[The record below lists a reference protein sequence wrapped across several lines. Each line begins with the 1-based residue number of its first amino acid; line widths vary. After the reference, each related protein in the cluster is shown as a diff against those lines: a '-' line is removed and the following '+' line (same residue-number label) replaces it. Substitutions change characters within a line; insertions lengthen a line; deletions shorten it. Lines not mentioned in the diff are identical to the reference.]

1 MKCYNQVCELLCKAI
16 IAFCSVLAVVML
28 CCSALQVFSR
38 YFLGNSFTW
47 TEESAR
53 YCFIWLDMLG
63 VAALVY
69 KGGHATVDLFSHK
82 LHGNVKKVYQTL
94 IYCAIFYVAVIIAR
108 YGLELSKITFKQ
120 TSSSLKLPM
129 GVVYGVVPISGILIV
144 FFVVNRIINLWLA
157 QKETGKE
164 ET

>member
-1 MKCYNQVCELLCKAI
+1 MKYYNRACGLLSRVI
-16 IAFCSVLAVVML
+16 LVICSILLVVML

-63 VAALVY
+63 AAVLVY

-82 LHGNVKKVYQTL
+82 LHGTGKKVYQTV
-94 IYCAIFYVAVIIAR
+94 IYFAVFYVAVIFIR
-108 YGLELSKITFKQ
+108 YGLELSKLTFKQ

-129 GVVYGVVPISGILIV
+129 GLVYGIIPVCGVMICL
-144 FFVVNRIINLWLA
+144 FVINLVLNLWLDKK
-157 QKETGKE
+157 QDEKEA
-164 ET
+164 